1 MDQSIRSEDVVSFM
15 RRISFQ
21 RELPDRVFLDK
32 DPEFIGKTLDR
43 WAYENKVTLD
53 FSRPE
58 KPTNN
63 ASIESF
69 NVAFRDECSNLH

>member
-1 MDQSIRSEDVVSFM
+1 M
-15 RRISFQ
+15 
-21 RELPDRVFLDK
+21 FLDK